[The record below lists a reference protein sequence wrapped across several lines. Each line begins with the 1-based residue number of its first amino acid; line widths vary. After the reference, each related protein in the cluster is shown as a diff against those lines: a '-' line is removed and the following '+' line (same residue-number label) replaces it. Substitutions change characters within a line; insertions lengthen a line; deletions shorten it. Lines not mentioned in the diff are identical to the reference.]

1 MKKLQGVVI
10 SAKQQQTAVV
20 VIETSWKHPLYSK
33 LVRRSKKYLVQN
45 DVKAKSGDQ
54 VEIQESRPLSARKH
68 FTITKILKN
77 NLKTKT

>member
-1 MKKLQGVVI
+1 MKKLQGIVI
-10 SAKQQQTAVV
+10 SARHVQTAVV
-20 VIETSWKHPLYSK
+20 KIETSWKHPLYSK

-68 FTITKILKN
+68 FTITKIIKKL
-77 NLKTKT
+77 